1 LPRDPKDLLNTIRG
15 MRDILPDE
23 MALRNKVL
31 GVIRDLFG
39 LYGYREILT
48 PTIEPYELYAA
59 KSGEEIRHRMY
70 TFTDMGG
77 RKVVLR
83 PEATPSISR
92 LVARKFRSES
102 LPIRLGYILSVFR
115 YDEPQRGRYREFMQ
129 AGFELFGSK
138 NMEADAEILQ
148 ISNDLMRRLGF
159 QDYTFKVGNQGLMK
173 ALMGFGGMGESAQ
186 GIVLHYID
194 KGQLDE
200 AEGEISRSSSKGN
213 LIAEKVR
220 RLALLSKEAEGED
233 LLERGA
239 EIVKDVPDAGSAISN
254 LSEVLDLCKGIAV
267 DRLKVDLGFAR
278 GLEYYTGTIFEV
290 YVPGVPVAVNG
301 GGRYDGLTGLF
312 GYPLPAVGCAPGVDR
327 IVLAMQEKRASGA
340 ERVPMCM
347 VVATSPE
354 CIDLAFKAADAIR
367 SSGTSAML
375 DVNRR
380 NLNSA
385 LRYASERGIRY
396 VVIIGTREAKENLV
410 TLRDMM
416 RNVQVQMP
424 MNELPNSISQST

>member
-1 LPRDPKDLLNTIRG
+1 MPKDPKDLLNTVRG

-48 PTIEPYELYAA
+48 PTIEPYELYEA

-92 LVARKFRSES
+92 LVVRKFRSES

-159 QDYTFKVGNQGLMK
+159 RDYSFKVGNQGLMK
-173 ALMGFGGMGESAQ
+173 SLLSFGGIREAAQ
-186 GIVLHYID
+186 GIVLHRID
-194 KGQLDE
+194 KGQYDE
-200 AEGEISRSSSKGN
+200 AEAEICTLSSKGA
-213 LIAEKVR
+213 LIAGKVR
-220 RLALLSKEAEGED
+220 KLALLSKEAQGED

-239 EIVKDVPDAGSAISN
+239 EIVKDVPGAKAELSN
-254 LSEVLDLCKGIAV
+254 LSEVLDLCRGIAV
-267 DRLKVDLGFAR
+267 DKLKVDLGFAR

-327 IVLAMQEKRASGA
+327 IVLAMQGKSSA
-340 ERVPMCM
+340 EVRVPLCM

-354 CIDLAFKAADAIR
+354 CIGLAFKAADAIR
-367 SSGTSAML
+367 SSGTSALL

-385 LRYASERGIRY
+385 LGYASERGIRF

-410 TLRDMM
+410 TLRDMA
-416 RNVQVQMP
+416 RNVQKQIP
-424 MNELPNSISQST
+424 MKELPNSISQSK